1 MAICTNFF
9 AIVMGTKLEVS
20 SNYSGFVDVT
30 VDVRLSYNPFTKEW
44 AVWRSDETVDAL
56 AAELQDKI

>member
-1 MAICTNFF
+1 MCDIGGHGYA
-9 AIVMGTKLEVS
+9 VLH
-20 SNYSGFVDVT
+20 FVDVT

>member
-1 MAICTNFF
+1 
-9 AIVMGTKLEVS
+9 MGTKLEVS

-44 AVWRSDETVDAL
+44 AVWRSDETVEAL
-56 AAELQDKI
+56 AADLKDSRLRT